1 MRGGKAK
8 TKVKEAPPKEEGGLK
23 GDILIRDLWTQ
34 GMDSIQYM
42 HVMNSDAVSH
52 QSKNPEKFLE
62 NAEREKNKKYQH
74 ACLNKRR
81 HFTPFV
87 TSVDGLFGVK

>member
-1 MRGGKAK
+1 MRGVKAK
-8 TKVKEAPPKEEGGLK
+8 TKVKGASPKEEGGVK
-23 GDILIRDLWTQ
+23 GDILIQDLWTQ
-34 GMDSIQYM
+34 GVDSIQDM
-42 HVMNSDAVSH
+42 HIMNSDTVFH